1 MAHSITNIDN
11 FSSDNELFWK
21 VLKKK
26 KKINRRKTCKM
37 SAISPVNL
45 NG

>member
-26 KKINRRKTCKM
+26 KKRLTEEK
-37 SAISPVNL
+37 PVKCQL
-45 NG
+45 SVQ

>member
-21 VLKKK
+21 VLKEK

>member
-26 KKINRRKTCKM
+26 KINRRKTCKM